1 MFRLINTQTSEIA
14 FTGKSLTEC
23 KTYAI
28 KKGLFKIERSKNFR
42 HVICGYWNI
51 ERVK

>member
-1 MFRLINTQTSEIA
+1 MFRLINTQTNEVA

-23 KTYAI
+23 KNYAI
-28 KKGLFKIERSKNFR
+28 KNKIFKVERSKYFR
-42 HVICGYWNI
+42 NLICGYWNI